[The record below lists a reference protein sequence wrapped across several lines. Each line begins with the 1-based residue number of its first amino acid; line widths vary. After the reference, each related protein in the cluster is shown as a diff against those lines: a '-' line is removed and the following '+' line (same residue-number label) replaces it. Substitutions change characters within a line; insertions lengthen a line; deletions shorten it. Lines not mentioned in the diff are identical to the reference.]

1 MKYKVSLNGK
11 DYLVE
16 VERGEARMISV
27 TDTPVQTST
36 APVTESAPAA
46 QPAPAAPVAP
56 VSEGTK
62 VVAPMPGTVV
72 EVSVKV
78 GDSVSQGQKLCIIEA
93 MKMENE
99 IVSPKN
105 GQVVQVL
112 VETGHK
118 VDTSQVLVVIG

>member
-16 VERGEARMISV
+16 VERGEARMVSV
-27 TDTPVQTST
+27 TDTPAATVATPAT
-36 APVTESAPAA
+36 DAAPVAA
-46 QPAPAAPVAP
+46 STPAAPVAP

-62 VVAPMPGTVV
+62 VVAPMPGAVV